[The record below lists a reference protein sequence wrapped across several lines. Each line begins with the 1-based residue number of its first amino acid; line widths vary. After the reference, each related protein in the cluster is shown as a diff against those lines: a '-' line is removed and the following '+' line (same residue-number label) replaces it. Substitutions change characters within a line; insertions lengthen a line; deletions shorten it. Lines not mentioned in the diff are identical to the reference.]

1 MQNII
6 TIVGHRGASAYLP
19 DNTIESLDQALQE
32 KADMVEFDVR
42 QTRDGEL
49 VLFHDWNVM
58 TDEGLALPVASV
70 DYGEL
75 KRRCRAK
82 GFELAR
88 LEDVLIRFGGK
99 LKLNIELK
107 AGGYEEAAAE
117 MVARYI
123 DPEEV
128 VFSSF
133 FPWVILKLKHLDKTI
148 RTGWIIGQEQV
159 LFLNR
164 FGGPF
169 VGNLFKLCR
178 ADAAHL
184 HYKIITRRLID
195 KLRRQGV
202 PVYAW
207 TIDDFR
213 VALQLAEIGVEGIIT
228 NRPGE
233 LRSYIQARMPI
244 SDGGFG
250 IEHQPPGR

>member
-1 MQNII
+1 MQNNI

-19 DNTIESLDQALQE
+19 DNTIESLEQAFRE

-49 VLFHDWNVM
+49 VLFHDWNI
-58 TDEGLALPVASV
+58 TTGEGLALPVASV

-75 KRRCRAK
+75 KRQCKAE

-88 LEDVLIRFGGK
+88 LEDVLILFGGK

-107 AGGYEEAAAE
+107 AGGYEEATVE
-117 MVARYI
+117 MVARYV

-133 FPWVILKLKHLDKTI
+133 FPWVILKLKHLDRTL

-159 LFLNR
+159 LFMNR
-164 FGGPF
+164 LGAPF

-184 HYKIITRRLID
+184 HYNIITRRLID
-195 KLRRQGV
+195 KLSHQGV

-213 VALQLAEIGVEGIIT
+213 IASHLVEIGVEGIIT
-228 NRPGE
+228 NRPGD
-233 LRSYIQARMPI
+233 LKAYLQARQPRG
-244 SDGGFG
+244 DGGFG
-250 IEHQPPGR
+250 IKPRPLGQ